1 MQAIGGADL
10 LTIER
15 TLQLAIAPAF
25 ILGGIMALL
34 SLLTTRLQ
42 RLADLHREIAEGAAA
57 PPRERRLLVD
67 RARLTHNGITS
78 AIVSACLLCV
88 LVIAAFIEPLAGVTV
103 GNHIALLLI
112 AAMATLTMALLFFLT
127 EVLLSARSLPLH
139 HEPVRHDP

>member
-1 MQAIGGADL
+1 MHGFAGPDL

-34 SLLTTRLQ
+34 SLLTARLQ
-42 RLADLHREIAEGAAA
+42 RLADLHREIVEGAAV
-57 PPRERRLLVD
+57 PPLERRLLVQ
-67 RARLTHNGITS
+67 RARLTYRGITS

-88 LVIAAFIEPLAGVTV
+88 LVIAAFVEPLAGVTV

-112 AAMATLTMALLFFLT
+112 AAMAALTMALLFFLT
-127 EVLLSARSLPLH
+127 EVLLSARSLPL
-139 HEPVRHDP
+139 RHDT